1 MFEHVFEEVNVRAKS
16 FTVYG
21 VSRQGTTVVPEKSW
35 ATARCTVHAEP
46 LMSGNMRPNEE
57 IGTTSDRL

>member
-21 VSRQGTTVVPEKSW
+21 VSRRGTTVAPERFPG
-35 ATARCTVHAEP
+35 ARILSRHCGP
-46 LMSGNMRPNEE
+46 GMQWRGPG
-57 IGTTSDRL
+57 IP